1 MINTDLYIQD
11 IKQETDPITY
21 IQVDL
26 FKDENIEL
34 NSSVQ
39 NVNDISKTFSD
50 FSQSFT
56 IPATPK
62 NNGVF
67 EHYYNTDIDGTFNPN
82 IRIRG
87 YIECGSL
94 PFKYG
99 VIQLED
105 VKLKDMQPDSYTVR
119 FFSAS
124 VNLSD
129 RFGDDDLTTL
139 TSLSEFDHQYNA
151 SIFDATYSN
160 SLGEDLYYPL
170 VTSARPY
177 QIGTGDANDITN
189 VSGQLQ
195 FTELR
200 PALKLIRIIEA
211 IETKYNFTFDRDF
224 LGRAVFGNLHMWLF
238 NNLEVSRNIEQL
250 KIDFTSKD
258 SGTEIFGGVP
268 FGYITTVAGIG
279 FNELDLATDTLIW
292 SNDFIPTLY
301 DPPVW
306 YVVGQGWSEILRTLT
321 LQITTLSTNS
331 YNIYVYKNGQPF
343 LTRLDLLGNK
353 NINIITTFT
362 NLPNDEYTFFIT
374 SLLGITFTTTLFRA
388 TRLTVRQTSGGFA
401 TYFESQRVEGYSAS
415 QTIIPIFPV
424 SQNLPKIKVRD
435 FITSLIKMFNLALVP
450 LNANG
455 FKLLPLDDWYS
466 QGNLVD
472 ITKYIDSKDVNFKRP
487 KLFKNILFQHQK
499 SGQIFNEEFRN
510 NQGGILGYGDL
521 QAIYQIDGAELK
533 VQTEVENLMF
543 NRLTD
548 ETTGDVT
555 NVQVGLSLDKNTQPY
570 LGKPYIF
577 YKCGFQNYDVPIKA
591 NGHTDIDYT
600 YLTSTENDF
609 ILEQVSNSVNYSTDI
624 STFLFSE
631 IPRNLYSNF
640 WSDYISDLYSTK
652 RRLSSW
658 KANLPIGII
667 IKLRLNDRIVIDGK
681 AYIINSM
688 KTNLTT
694 GDVDLELLNYI
705 GLPFTSATSNIPLTA
720 DTIDYSADSTILSA
734 DMTYIYLADI
744 SPIPNGVEYE
754 TLLVSY
760 ARQDFDCKI
769 SANSPYLVTKVDTG
783 DGTNWINLENASG
796 QTTNY
801 LLIKVDESTTDR
813 SMDLSIGM
821 GGDTFT
827 ITINQQ
833 QL

>member
-11 IKQETDPITY
+11 IKQDTDPISY
-21 IQVDL
+21 IKVDL

-34 NSSVQ
+34 NSTIQ

-56 IPATPK
+56 IPASAK

-67 EHYYNTDIDGTFNPN
+67 QHYYNTDVDGTFNPN

-94 PFKYG
+94 PFRYG

-139 TSLSEFDHQYNA
+139 DLSEFDHQYN
-151 SIFDATYSN
+151 SDIFDATYSN

-170 VTSARPY
+170 ITSARAW
-177 QIGTGDANDITN
+177 QIGGDNNLDITH
-189 VSGQLQ
+189 SLGKLS

-211 IETKYNFTFDRDF
+211 IETKYNFTFDRGF
-224 LGRAVFGNLHMWLF
+224 LGRAVFGNLFMWCF
-238 NNLEVSRNIEQL
+238 NNLELSVNPSEAITIELSNQ
-250 KIDFTSKD
+250 
-258 SGTEIFGGVP
+258 G
-268 FGYITTVAGIG
+268 
-279 FNELDLATDTLIW
+279 DL
-292 SNDFIPTLY
+292 NDFN
-301 DPPVW
+301 
-306 YVVGQGWSEILRTLT
+306 
-321 LQITTLSTNS
+321 TTLDYTLDTINVGLGSGAFDHRLFEVKITPNTTFENVV
-331 YNIYVYKNGQPF
+331 YNVF
-343 LTRLDLLGNK
+343 LTDESDIVFAQFN
-353 NINIITTFT
+353 NITGTSTKIRYFINSFETKIIKVKVSSTQTF
-362 NLPNDEYTFFIT
+362 EYTPRIGIFSYDALDWKIATQDLQNIVLPIT
-374 SLLGITFTTTLFRA
+374 I
-388 TRLTVRQTSGGFA
+388 
-401 TYFESQRVEGYSAS
+401 SA
-415 QTIIPIFPV
+415 
-424 SQNLPKIKVRD
+424 NLPKIKVKD

-450 LNANG
+450 INSNS
-455 FKLLPLDDWYS
+455 FKLLPLDDWYF
-466 QGNLVD
+466 QGKLID
-472 ITKYIDSKDVNFKRP
+472 ITKYIDSKDVTFKRP

-499 SGQIFNEEFRN
+499 SSQIFNEQFRN

-521 QAIYQIDGAELK
+521 QGIYQIDGAELK

-543 NRLTD
+543 TRLSD
-548 ETTGDVT
+548 VSTGDIT
-555 NVQVGLSLDKNTQPY
+555 NVQVGLSLDKSLQPY
-570 LGKPYIF
+570 IGKPYIF
-577 YKCGFQNYDVPIKA
+577 YKCGFQNYDDPILC
-591 NGHTDIDYT
+591 NGHADLDYT

-609 ILEQVSNSVNYSTDI
+609 ILSQVSNSVNYSTDI
-624 STFLFSE
+624 STFIFSE

-652 RRLSSW
+652 RRISNW

-667 IKLRLNDRIVIDGK
+667 IRLKLNDRIIIQDK
-681 AYIINSM
+681 SYIINSM
-688 KTNLTT
+688 KTNLNT

-705 GLPFTSATSNIPLTA
+705 GLPFTSINSNIPLTA
-720 DTIDYSADSTILSA
+720 DTVDYSADSEILSA

-754 TLLVSY
+754 NLLVSY

-769 SANSPYLVTKVDTG
+769 NANVPYNVTKIDTG
-783 DGTNWINLENASG
+783 DGTSWIDLERASG
-796 QTTNY
+796 QTTDY

-813 SMDLSIGM
+813 TMDLEVAI

-827 ITINQQ
+827 IIINQQ

>member
-11 IKQETDPITY
+11 IRQSTDPISY
-21 IQVDL
+21 IKVDL

-34 NSSVQ
+34 NSSVS
-39 NVNDISKTFSD
+39 NINDISKTFSD

-56 IPATPK
+56 IPASDK
-62 NNGVF
+62 NNAVF
-67 EHYYNTDIDGTFNPN
+67 LHYYNTDIDSAFNNLDEVVRYNPN

-139 TSLSEFDHQYNA
+139 DLSEFDHQYN
-151 SIFDATYSN
+151 SDIFDATYSN

-177 QIGTGDANDITN
+177 QIGTADANDITN
-189 VSGQLQ
+189 NSGKIL

-211 IETKYNFTFDRDF
+211 IETKYNFTFDREF
-224 LGRAVFGNLHMWLF
+224 LGRAVFGNLHMWVFGNLNLVSNPSNAITAQLSNQGNLSEADTTLDFILDTINVGLNTVVGIKERVLLIYITPNAGFETIVYSLF
-238 NNLEVSRNIEQL
+238 ITDELENVIYEYRNIVGTYIVPYYIQNTDT
-250 KIDFTSKD
+250 KIYKIKVASSQTFEYTPKIEVTLISF
-258 SGTEIFGGVP
+258 SS
-268 FGYITTVAGIG
+268 ITTKTATQALQSI
-279 FNELDLATDTLIW
+279 DLPI
-292 SNDFIPTLY
+292 SI
-301 DPPVW
+301 
-306 YVVGQGWSEILRTLT
+306 
-321 LQITTLSTNS
+321 
-331 YNIYVYKNGQPF
+331 
-343 LTRLDLLGNK
+343 
-353 NINIITTFT
+353 
-362 NLPNDEYTFFIT
+362 
-374 SLLGITFTTTLFRA
+374 
-388 TRLTVRQTSGGFA
+388 
-401 TYFESQRVEGYSAS
+401 SA
-415 QTIIPIFPV
+415 
-424 SQNLPKIKVRD
+424 NMPKIKVRD

-450 LNANG
+450 VNSNS
-455 FKLLPLDDWYS
+455 FNLLPLDDWYF
-466 QGNLVD
+466 QGNLID
-472 ITKYIDSKDVNFKRP
+472 LTKYIDSKEVNFKRP
-487 KLFKNILFQHQK
+487 KLFKDILFQHQK
-499 SGQIFNEEFRN
+499 SAQKLNEEFRN

-543 NRLTD
+543 ARLTNRA
-548 ETTGDVT
+548 TGDVT
-555 NVQVGLSLDKNTQPY
+555 NVQVGLSIDKNNTPY
-570 LGKPYIF
+570 IGKPYIF
-577 YKCGFQNYDVPIKA
+577 YKCGFQNYDLPIKA
-591 NGHTDIDYT
+591 NGHADLTYT

-652 RRLSSW
+652 RRISNW

-667 IKLRLNDRIVIDGK
+667 IRLNLNDRIVIDDK

-688 KTNLTT
+688 KTNLST

-705 GLPFTSATSNIPLTA
+705 GLPFTSVNSNIPLTA
-720 DTIDYSADSTILSA
+720 DTVDYSADTTLLSA

-754 TLLVSY
+754 NLLVSY

-769 SANSPYLVTKVDTG
+769 SANSPYLVEKVDTG
-783 DGTNWINLENASG
+783 DGIGWINLERELG
-796 QTTNY
+796 QTTDY
-801 LLIKVDESTTDR
+801 LQIKVDESTTDR
-813 SMDLSIGM
+813 SMDLSVGI
-821 GGDTFT
+821 GGDSFT
-827 ITINQQ
+827 ITITQQ

>member
-11 IKQETDPITY
+11 IKQDTDPITY

-139 TSLSEFDHQYNA
+139 TSLSEFDHNYNA
-151 SIFDATYSN
+151 SIFNATYSN

-170 VTSARPY
+170 VTSSRPY
-177 QIGTGDANDITN
+177 QIGTADVNDITN

-211 IETKYNFTFDRDF
+211 IETKYNFTFDREF
-224 LGRAVFGNLHMWLF
+224 LGRAVFGNLHMWVF
-238 NNLEVSRNIEQL
+238 NNLEFSVDPNNAVQ
-250 KIDFTSKD
+250 IDFTTKGNLEDIAGVTVNLTDNYFVTNAFVRTFVTITPSAGYESTIYTVD
-258 SGTEIFGGVP
+258 RYLDGISWSQFSGSGTKRVEVRTDKDLKEHSF
-268 FGYITTVAGIG
+268 YILTQGSFDFTFKIEMFSNFPTVLNKSAIM
-279 FNELDLATDTLIW
+279 A
-292 SNDFIPTLY
+292 
-301 DPPVW
+301 
-306 YVVGQGWSEILRTLT
+306 
-321 LQITTLSTNS
+321 LQI
-331 YNIYVYKNGQPF
+331 I
-343 LTRLDLLGNK
+343 
-353 NINIITTFT
+353 
-362 NLPNDEYTFFIT
+362 DEPI
-374 SLLGITFTTTLFRA
+374 SI
-388 TRLTVRQTSGGFA
+388 
-401 TYFESQRVEGYSAS
+401 SA
-415 QTIIPIFPV
+415 
-424 SQNLPKIKVRD
+424 NMPKIKVRD

-548 ETTGDVT
+548 EATGDVT
-555 NVQVGLSLDKNTQPY
+555 NVQVGWSLDKNQQPY

-577 YKCGFQNYDVPIKA
+577 YKCGFQNYDIPIKA
-591 NGHTDIDYT
+591 NGHADIDYT

-631 IPRNLYSNF
+631 IPRNLYSNY

-652 RRLSSW
+652 RRLSNW

-667 IKLRLNDRIVIDGK
+667 IRLKLNDRIVIDGK

-720 DTIDYSADSTILSA
+720 DTIDYSADTTLLSA

-769 SANSPYLVTKVDTG
+769 SANSPYLVEKVDTG
-783 DGTNWINLENASG
+783 DGTNWINLENELG
-796 QTTNY
+796 QITNY

-813 SMDLSIGM
+813 SMDLEVTIGA
-821 GGDTFT
+821 DLFT
-827 ITINQQ
+827 ITITQQ

>member
-11 IKQETDPITY
+11 IRQDTDPISY
-21 IQVDL
+21 IKVDL

-34 NSSVQ
+34 NSSIQ

-56 IPATPK
+56 IPASDK

-67 EHYYNTDIDGTFNPN
+67 LHYYNTDIDSAFNNLDEVVRYNPN

-139 TSLSEFDHQYNA
+139 DLSEFDHLYN
-151 SIFDATYSN
+151 SDIFDATYSN

-177 QIGTGDANDITN
+177 QIGTADVNDITN
-189 VSGQLQ
+189 VSGELK
-195 FTELR
+195 FNELR

-211 IETKYNFTFDRDF
+211 IETKYNFTFDREF
-224 LGRAVFGNLHMWLF
+224 LGRAVFGNLHMWVF
-238 NNLEVSRNIEQL
+238 NNLNFVSNPSSAVTTQL
-250 KIDFTSKD
+250 SNQGDLSDADTTLDFTLNTINVGLNTVVNNRERILVIYFTPSIPLL
-258 SGTEIFGGVP
+258 SVMYSLF
-268 FGYITTVAGIG
+268 ITD
-279 FNELDLATDTLIW
+279 ELDNVIYEYRNL
-292 SNDFIPTLY
+292 
-301 DPPVW
+301 
-306 YVVGQGWSEILRTLT
+306 VGPYSVAYYIQNTETKIYKIKVS
-321 LQITTLSTNS
+321 ST
-331 YNIYVYKNGQPF
+331 Q
-343 LTRLDLLGNK
+343 
-353 NINIITTFT
+353 TF
-362 NLPNDEYTFFIT
+362 EYTPRIELV
-374 SLLGITFTTTLFRA
+374 LLSNTGVFTTKAAVQAL
-388 TRLTVRQTSGGFA
+388 
-401 TYFESQRVEGYSAS
+401 
-415 QTIIPIFPV
+415 QTIDVPI
-424 SQNLPKIKVRD
+424 SISANMPKIKVRD

-455 FKLLPLDDWYS
+455 FRLLPLDDWYF
-466 QGNLVD
+466 QGNLID
-472 ITKYIDSKDVNFKRP
+472 LTKYIDSKDVNFKRP
-487 KLFKNILFQHQK
+487 KLFKDILFQHQK

-543 NRLTD
+543 SRLSNIA
-548 ETTGDVT
+548 TGDIT

-570 LGKPYIF
+570 IGKPYIF
-577 YKCGFQNYDVPIKA
+577 YKCGFQNYATPIKA
-591 NGHTDIDYT
+591 NGHADIDYT

-631 IPRNLYSNF
+631 IPRNLYSNY

-652 RRLSSW
+652 RRLSNW

-667 IKLRLNDRIVIDGK
+667 IRLKLNDRIVIDDK
-681 AYIINSM
+681 TYIINSM
-688 KTNLTT
+688 KTNLST

-705 GLPFTSATSNIPLTA
+705 GLPFTSVNSNIPLTA
-720 DTIDYSADSTILSA
+720 DTIDYSADTTLLSA
-734 DMTYIYLADI
+734 DMTYIYLADL

-769 SANSPYLVTKVDTG
+769 SANSPYLVEKVDTG
-783 DGTNWINLENASG
+783 DGTSWINLENELG
-796 QTTNY
+796 QITNY

-813 SMDLSIGM
+813 SMDLEVTIGA
-821 GGDTFT
+821 DLFT
-827 ITINQQ
+827 ITITQQ

>member
-11 IKQETDPITY
+11 IRQNTDPISY
-21 IQVDL
+21 IKVDL

-39 NVNDISKTFSD
+39 NINDISKTFSD

-56 IPATPK
+56 IPASDK
-62 NNGVF
+62 NNSVF
-67 EHYYNTDIDGTFNPN
+67 QHYYNTDVDGTFNPN

-139 TSLSEFDHQYNA
+139 DLSEFDHQYN
-151 SIFDATYSN
+151 SDIFDATYSN

-170 VTSARPY
+170 ITSSRAW
-177 QIGTGDANDITN
+177 QIGGNNHLDITKT
-189 VSGQLQ
+189 SGHIHY
-195 FTELR
+195 TELR
-200 PALKLIRIIEA
+200 PALKLVKIIEA
-211 IETKYNFTFDRDF
+211 IETKYNFTFDRSF
-224 LGRAVFGNLHMWLF
+224 LGRAVFGNLYMWVF
-238 NNLEVSRNIEQL
+238 NNLEFSVDPNNAVE
-250 KIDFTSKD
+250 IDFTTKGNLEDISGVTVNLTDNYFITNAQVNTQITITPD
-258 SGTEIFGGVP
+258 SGFLTTPYTVIRYIDGVEWTIFNSVG
-268 FGYITTVAGIG
+268 TTK
-279 FNELDLATDTLIW
+279 F
-292 SNDFIPTLY
+292 P
-301 DPPVW
+301 
-306 YVVGQGWSEILRTLT
+306 LRTDQDT
-321 LQITTLSTNS
+321 KKHSFKIFTQGTFQFTFKIEMQGFPTF
-331 YNIYVYKNGQPF
+331 V
-343 LTRLDLLGNK
+343 NK
-353 NINIITTFT
+353 T
-362 NLPNDEYTFFIT
+362 
-374 SLLGITFTTTLFRA
+374 A
-388 TRLTVRQTSGGFA
+388 TMSNQTV
-401 TYFESQRVEGYSAS
+401 VEAISISA
-415 QTIIPIFPV
+415 
-424 SQNLPKIKVRD
+424 NMPKIKITD

-450 LNANG
+450 INSNS
-455 FKLLPLDDWYS
+455 FNLLPLDDWYF
-466 QGNLVD
+466 QGNLID
-472 ITKYIDSKDVNFKRP
+472 LTKYIDSKDVTFKRP

-499 SGQIFNEEFRN
+499 SGQILNEQFRN

-533 VQTEVENLMF
+533 VQTGVENLMF

-548 ETTGDVT
+548 IATGDVT
-555 NVQVGLSLDKNTQPY
+555 NVQVGLSLDKNSQPY
-570 LGKPYIF
+570 IGKPYIF
-577 YKCGFQNYDVPIKA
+577 YKCGFQNYDTPIKA
-591 NGHTDIDYT
+591 SGHSDLDYT

-609 ILEQVSNSVNYSTDI
+609 ILEQVSNSVNFSTDP
-624 STFLFSE
+624 STFIFSE

-652 RRLSSW
+652 RRISNW

-667 IKLRLNDRIVIDGK
+667 IRLKLNDRIVIDDK

-688 KTNLTT
+688 KTNLNT

-705 GLPFTSATSNIPLTA
+705 GLPFTSVNSNIPLTA
-720 DTIDYSADSTILSA
+720 DTVDYSADSEILSA
-734 DMTYIYLADI
+734 DMTYIYLADL

-754 TLLVSY
+754 RLLVSY

-769 SANSPYLVTKVDTG
+769 NANSPYTVTKINTG
-783 DGTNWINLENASG
+783 DGIGWVNLERSSG
-796 QTTNY
+796 QTTDY
-801 LLIKVDESTTDR
+801 LQIKVNQSTINRT
-813 SMDLSIGM
+813 MDLEVII

-827 ITINQQ
+827 ITITQQ

>member
-11 IKQETDPITY
+11 IRQDTDPISY
-21 IQVDL
+21 IKVDL

-34 NSSVQ
+34 NSSIQ

-56 IPATPK
+56 IPASDK

-67 EHYYNTDIDGTFNPN
+67 QHYYNTDIDGTFNPN

-139 TSLSEFDHQYNA
+139 DLSEFDHQYN
-151 SIFDATYSN
+151 SDIFDATYSN

-177 QIGTGDANDITN
+177 QIGTADVNDITN

-211 IETKYNFTFDRDF
+211 IETKYNFTFDREF
-224 LGRAVFGNLHMWLF
+224 LGRAVFGNLHMWVF
-238 NNLEVSRNIEQL
+238 NNLGFSVDALNGAVV
-250 KIDFTSKD
+250 DFTTKGNLED
-258 SGTEIFGGVP
+258 ITGVTVDLTNNYFITAATVGSQITVTP
-268 FGYITTVAGIG
+268 SVGYETQPY
-279 FNELDLATDTLIW
+279 TLIR
-292 SNDFIPTLY
+292 Y
-301 DPPVW
+301 
-306 YVVGQGWSEILRTLT
+306 
-321 LQITTLSTNS
+321 
-331 YNIYVYKNGQPF
+331 
-343 LTRLDLLGNK
+343 LDGESW
-353 NINIITTFT
+353 TTFT
-362 NLPNDEYTFFIT
+362 
-374 SLLGITFTTTLFRA
+374 GVG
-388 TRLTVRQTSGGFA
+388 TRVFPLRTDADLKQHSFKI
-401 TYFESQRVEGYSAS
+401 FVEGTFKFTFKIVMSNILVGAKSATMAE
-415 QTIIPIFPV
+415 QTV
-424 SQNLPKIKVRD
+424 NLNISISANMPKIKVRD

-455 FKLLPLDDWYS
+455 FRLLPLDDWYF
-466 QGNLVD
+466 QGNLID
-472 ITKYIDSKDVNFKRP
+472 LTKYIDSKDVNFKRP
-487 KLFKNILFQHQK
+487 KLFKDILFQHQK
-499 SGQIFNEEFRN
+499 SGQFLNEQFRN

-521 QAIYQIDGAELK
+521 QAIYQIDGGQLK

-543 NRLTD
+543 SRLSNIA
-548 ETTGDVT
+548 TGDVT
-555 NVQVGLSLDKNTQPY
+555 NVQVGLSLDKNTKPY
-570 LGKPYIF
+570 IGKPYIF
-577 YKCGFQNYDVPIKA
+577 YKCGFQNYATPIKA
-591 NGHTDIDYT
+591 NGHADIDYT

-631 IPRNLYSNF
+631 IPRNLYSNY

-652 RRLSSW
+652 RRLSNW

-667 IKLRLNDRIVIDGK
+667 IRLKLNDRIVIDDK
-681 AYIINSM
+681 TYIINSM
-688 KTNLTT
+688 KTNLST

-705 GLPFTSATSNIPLTA
+705 GLPFTSVNSNIPLTA
-720 DTIDYSADSTILSA
+720 DTIDYSADTTLLSA
-734 DMTYIYLADI
+734 DMTYIYLADL

-769 SANSPYLVTKVDTG
+769 SANSPYLVEKVNTG
-783 DGTNWINLENASG
+783 DGTSWINLENELG
-796 QTTNY
+796 QITNY

-813 SMDLSIGM
+813 SMDLEVTIGA
-821 GGDTFT
+821 DSFT
-827 ITINQQ
+827 ITITQQ

>member
-11 IKQETDPITY
+11 IKQDTDPISY
-21 IQVDL
+21 IKVDL

-34 NSSVQ
+34 NSTIQ

-56 IPATPK
+56 IPASAK

-67 EHYYNTDIDGTFNPN
+67 QHYYNTDIDGTFNPN

-139 TSLSEFDHQYNA
+139 DLSEFDHQYN
-151 SIFDATYSN
+151 SDIFDATYSN

-170 VTSARPY
+170 ITSARAW
-177 QIGTGDANDITN
+177 QIGGDNNLDITHPLGKL
-189 VSGQLQ
+189 S

-211 IETKYNFTFDRDF
+211 IETKYNFTFDREF
-224 LGRAVFGNLHMWLF
+224 LGRAVFGNLHMWCF
-238 NNLEVSRNIEQL
+238 NNLGFSVNALNGVE
-250 KIDFTSKD
+250 IDFTSKGGLESI
-258 SGTEIFGGVP
+258 SGVTVNLTDNYFITEAKV
-268 FGYITTVAGIG
+268 ITRIAIAPSVG
-279 FNELDLATDTLIW
+279 FEST
-292 SNDFIPTLY
+292 P
-301 DPPVW
+301 
-306 YVVGQGWSEILRTLT
+306 YVVKSYLDGSE
-321 LQITTLSTNS
+321 QSTFS
-331 YNIYVYKNGQPF
+331 SIG
-343 LTRLDLLGNK
+343 GSA
-353 NINIITTFT
+353 
-362 NLPNDEYTFFIT
+362 FFVNT
-374 SLLGITFTTTLFRA
+374 EDNVSEHSFKMF
-388 TRLTVRQTSGGFA
+388 
-401 TYFESQRVEGYSAS
+401 VEGDFQFTFIIQMAPKFWGGTRYAYMSE
-415 QTIIPIFPV
+415 QTITLPI
-424 SQNLPKIKVRD
+424 SISANMPKMKVRD

-450 LNANG
+450 INSNS
-455 FKLLPLDDWYS
+455 FKLLPLDDWYF
-466 QGNLVD
+466 QGKLID
-472 ITKYIDSKDVNFKRP
+472 ITKYIDSKDVTFKRP

-499 SGQIFNEEFRN
+499 SGQILNEQFRN

-521 QAIYQIDGAELK
+521 QGIYQIDGAELK
-533 VQTEVENLMF
+533 VQTEFENMMF
-543 NRLTD
+543 SRLSD
-548 ETTGDVT
+548 IATGDIT

-570 LGKPYIF
+570 IGKPYIF
-577 YKCGFQNYDVPIKA
+577 YKCGFQNYDLPIKA
-591 NGHTDIDYT
+591 NGHADLDYT

-609 ILEQVSNSVNYSTDI
+609 ILSQVSNSVNYSTDI
-624 STFLFSE
+624 STFIFSE
-631 IPRNLYSNF
+631 VPRNLYSNF

-652 RRLSSW
+652 RRISNW
-658 KANLPIGII
+658 KANLPIGVII
-667 IKLRLNDRIVIDGK
+667 RLKLNDRIVIDDK
-681 AYIINSM
+681 TYIINSM
-688 KTNLTT
+688 KTNLNT

-705 GLPFTSATSNIPLTA
+705 GSPFTSINSNIPLTA
-720 DTIDYSADSTILSA
+720 DTVDYSADSEILSA
-734 DMTYIYLADI
+734 DMTYLYLADI

-754 TLLVSY
+754 NLLVSY

-769 SANSPYLVTKVDTG
+769 NANVPYNVTKIDTG
-783 DGTNWINLENASG
+783 DGTSWINLERASG
-796 QTTNY
+796 QTTDY
-801 LLIKVDESTTDR
+801 LLIKVEESTTDR
-813 SMDLSIGM
+813 TMDLEVTV

-827 ITINQQ
+827 ITITQQ

>member
-11 IKQETDPITY
+11 IRQDTDPISY
-21 IQVDL
+21 IKVDL

-34 NSSVQ
+34 NSSIQ

-56 IPATPK
+56 IPASDK
-62 NNGVF
+62 NNAVF
-67 EHYYNTDIDGTFNPN
+67 LHYYNTDIDSAFNNLDEVVRYNPN

-94 PFKYG
+94 PFRYG

-139 TSLSEFDHQYNA
+139 DLSEFDHLYN
-151 SIFDATYSN
+151 SDIFDATYSN

-170 VTSARPY
+170 VTSVRPY
-177 QIGTGDANDITN
+177 QIGTADSNDITN
-189 VSGQLQ
+189 NSGKILY
-195 FTELR
+195 TDLR
-200 PALKLIRIIEA
+200 PALKLIKIIEA
-211 IETKYNFTFDRDF
+211 IETKYNFTFDREF
-224 LGRAVFGNLHMWLF
+224 LGRAVFGNLHMWVF
-238 NNLEVSRNIEQL
+238 GNLDLVPNTSGAIVSQLSNQGTLNDADTILDYTLDTINISSNTVPNIRTRSFSIRINPEPTFENVIYSMFVVDELDNIILESQNVSGIRGMSMYLNLTDSKTYRVKISANQSFQYVL
-250 KIDFTSKD
+250 KIEMTLLQ
-258 SGTEIFGGVP
+258 
-268 FGYITTVAGIG
+268 TV
-279 FNELDLATDTLIW
+279 
-292 SNDFIPTLY
+292 
-301 DPPVW
+301 
-306 YVVGQGWSEILRTLT
+306 
-321 LQITTLSTNS
+321 
-331 YNIYVYKNGQPF
+331 
-343 LTRLDLLGNK
+343 
-353 NINIITTFT
+353 
-362 NLPNDEYTFFIT
+362 
-374 SLLGITFTTTLFRA
+374 
-388 TRLTVRQTSGGFA
+388 GGFLKKSA
-401 TYFESQRVEGYSAS
+401 TQAV
-415 QTIIPIFPV
+415 QTIDVPI
-424 SQNLPKIKVRD
+424 SISANMPKMKVRD

-450 LNANG
+450 INANS
-455 FKLLPLDDWYS
+455 FKLLPLDDWYF
-466 QGNLVD
+466 QGNLID
-472 ITKYIDSKDVNFKRP
+472 LTKYIDSKDVNFKRP
-487 KLFKNILFQHQK
+487 SLFKDILFQHQK
-499 SGQIFNEEFRN
+499 SGQFLNEQFRN

-533 VQTEVENLMF
+533 VQTEVENLVF
-543 NRLTD
+543 SRLSNIA
-548 ETTGDVT
+548 TGDIT

-570 LGKPYIF
+570 IGKPYIF
-577 YKCGFQNYDVPIKA
+577 YKCGFQNYDTPLKA
-591 NGHTDIDYT
+591 NGHADLTKT

-631 IPRNLYSNF
+631 IPRNLYSNY

-652 RRLSSW
+652 RRLSNW

-667 IKLRLNDRIVIDGK
+667 IRLKLNDRIVIDDK
-681 AYIINSM
+681 TYIINSM
-688 KTNLTT
+688 KTNLST

-705 GLPFTSATSNIPLTA
+705 GLPFTSVNSNIPLTA
-720 DTIDYSADSTILSA
+720 DTIDYSADTTLLSA
-734 DMTYIYLADI
+734 DMTYIYLADL

-769 SANSPYLVTKVDTG
+769 SANSPYLVEKVDTG
-783 DGTNWINLENASG
+783 DGTSWINLENELG

-813 SMDLSIGM
+813 SMDLSVGI
-821 GGDTFT
+821 GGDSFT
-827 ITINQQ
+827 ITITQQ

>member
-11 IKQETDPITY
+11 IKQDTDPISY
-21 IQVDL
+21 IKVDL

-34 NSSVQ
+34 NSSIQ

-56 IPATPK
+56 IPASDK

-67 EHYYNTDIDGTFNPN
+67 QHYYNTDVDGTFNPN

-94 PFKYG
+94 PFRYG

-139 TSLSEFDHQYNA
+139 DLSEFDHQYN
-151 SIFDATYSN
+151 SDIFDATYSN

-170 VTSARPY
+170 ITSARAW
-177 QIGTGDANDITN
+177 QIGGDNNLDITHPLGKL
-189 VSGQLQ
+189 S

-211 IETKYNFTFDRDF
+211 IETKYNFTFDREF
-224 LGRAVFGNLHMWLF
+224 LGRAVFGNLYMWCF
-238 NNLEVSRNIEQL
+238 NNLELSVNPSEAVTVELSNQGDL
-250 KIDFTSKD
+250 ADYDTVLDFGLDTINPLD
-258 SGTEIFGGVP
+258 TFLFGRILEVKVTPNATFENVP
-268 FGYITTVAGIG
+268 YTILITD
-279 FNELDLATDTLIW
+279 ELDNIVLEVKNLIGV
-292 SNDFIPTLY
+292 SNGARVFISKL
-301 DPPVW
+301 D
-306 YVVGQGWSEILRTLT
+306 SKIFKAKILTS
-321 LQITTLSTNS
+321 Q
-331 YNIYVYKNGQPF
+331 
-343 LTRLDLLGNK
+343 
-353 NINIITTFT
+353 TF
-362 NLPNDEYTFFIT
+362 EYTPRI
-374 SLLGITFTTTLFRA
+374 GIFSYSSFSWKYA
-388 TRLTVRQTSGGFA
+388 TQAL
-401 TYFESQRVEGYSAS
+401 
-415 QTIIPIFPV
+415 QTIDIPI
-424 SQNLPKIKVRD
+424 SISANLPKIKVKD

-450 LNANG
+450 INSNS
-455 FKLLPLDDWYS
+455 FKLLPLDDWYF
-466 QGNLVD
+466 QGKLID
-472 ITKYIDSKDVNFKRP
+472 ITKYIDSKDVTFKRP

-499 SGQIFNEEFRN
+499 SGQILNEQFRN

-521 QAIYQIDGAELK
+521 QGIYQIDGAELK
-533 VQTEVENLMF
+533 VQTEFENMMF
-543 NRLTD
+543 SRLSD
-548 ETTGDVT
+548 IATGDIT

-570 LGKPYIF
+570 IGKPYIF
-577 YKCGFQNYDVPIKA
+577 YKCGFQNYDEPIKA
-591 NGHTDIDYT
+591 NGHDDLDYT

-609 ILEQVSNSVNYSTDI
+609 ILSQVSNSVNYSTDI
-624 STFLFSE
+624 STFIFSE

-652 RRLSSW
+652 RRISNW

-667 IKLRLNDRIVIDGK
+667 IRLKLNDRIVIDDK
-681 AYIINSM
+681 TYIINSM
-688 KTNLTT
+688 KTNLNT

-705 GLPFTSATSNIPLTA
+705 GLPFTSVNSNIPLTA
-720 DTIDYSADSTILSA
+720 DTVDYSADSEILSA

-754 TLLVSY
+754 NLLVSY

-769 SANSPYLVTKVDTG
+769 DANVPYNVTKIDTG
-783 DGTNWINLENASG
+783 DGTSWIDLQRASG
-796 QTTNY
+796 QTTDY

-813 SMDLSIGM
+813 TMDLEVAI

-827 ITINQQ
+827 IIINQQ

>member
-11 IKQETDPITY
+11 IKQDTDPISY
-21 IQVDL
+21 IKVDL

-34 NSSVQ
+34 NSSIQ

-56 IPATPK
+56 IPASDK

-67 EHYYNTDIDGTFNPN
+67 QHYYNTDVDGTFNPN

-94 PFKYG
+94 PFRYG

-105 VKLKDMQPDSYTVR
+105 VKLKDMQPDSYTIR

-129 RFGDDDLTTL
+129 RFGDDDLTAL
-139 TSLSEFDHQYNA
+139 DLSEFDHQYN
-151 SIFDATYSN
+151 SDIFDATYSN

-170 VTSARPY
+170 ITSNRAW
-177 QIGTGDANDITN
+177 QIGTADVNDITN
-189 VSGQLQ
+189 VSGELKFQ
-195 FTELR
+195 ELR

-211 IETKYNFTFDRDF
+211 IETKYNFTFDREF
-224 LGRAVFGNLHMWLF
+224 LGRAVFGNLFMWCF
-238 NNLEVSRNIEQL
+238 NNLELSVNPSEAITIELSNQ
-250 KIDFTSKD
+250 
-258 SGTEIFGGVP
+258 G
-268 FGYITTVAGIG
+268 
-279 FNELDLATDTLIW
+279 DL
-292 SNDFIPTLY
+292 NDFN
-301 DPPVW
+301 
-306 YVVGQGWSEILRTLT
+306 
-321 LQITTLSTNS
+321 TTLDYTLDTINVGLGSGAFDHRLFEVKITPNTTFENVV
-331 YNIYVYKNGQPF
+331 YNVF
-343 LTRLDLLGNK
+343 LTDESDIVFAQFN
-353 NINIITTFT
+353 NITGTSTKIRYFINSFETKIIKVKVSSTQTF
-362 NLPNDEYTFFIT
+362 EYTPRI
-374 SLLGITFTTTLFRA
+374 GIFSYDSF
-388 TRLTVRQTSGGFA
+388 SWKFA
-401 TYFESQRVEGYSAS
+401 TQAL
-415 QTIIPIFPV
+415 QTIDIPITI
-424 SQNLPKIKVRD
+424 SANLPKIKVKD

-450 LNANG
+450 INSNS
-455 FKLLPLDDWYS
+455 FKLLPLDDWYF
-466 QGNLVD
+466 QGKLID
-472 ITKYIDSKDVNFKRP
+472 ITKYIDSKDVTFKRP

-499 SGQIFNEEFRN
+499 SGQKLNEEFRN

-521 QAIYQIDGAELK
+521 QGIYQIDGAELK

-543 NRLTD
+543 NRLSD
-548 ETTGDVT
+548 ISTGDVT
-555 NVQVGLSLDKNTQPY
+555 NVQVGWSLDKNYEPY
-570 LGKPYIF
+570 IGKPYIF
-577 YKCGFQNYDVPIKA
+577 YKCGFQNYDFPIHC
-591 NGHTDIDYT
+591 NGHADLDYT

-609 ILEQVSNSVNYSTDI
+609 ILSQVSNSVNYSTDI
-624 STFLFSE
+624 STFIFSE

-652 RRLSSW
+652 RRISNW

-667 IKLRLNDRIVIDGK
+667 IRLKLNDRIIIQDK

-688 KTNLTT
+688 KTNLNT

-705 GLPFTSATSNIPLTA
+705 GLPFTSINSNIPLTA
-720 DTIDYSADSTILSA
+720 DTVDYSADSEILSA

-754 TLLVSY
+754 NLLVSY

-769 SANSPYLVTKVDTG
+769 NANVPYNVTKIDTG
-783 DGTNWINLENASG
+783 DGTSWIDLERASG
-796 QTTNY
+796 QTTDY
-801 LLIKVDESTTDR
+801 LLIKVEESTTDR
-813 SMDLSIGM
+813 TMDLEVTIGS
-821 GGDTFT
+821 DAFT

>member
-11 IKQETDPITY
+11 IKQDTDPISY
-21 IQVDL
+21 IKVDL

-34 NSSVQ
+34 NSSIQ

-56 IPATPK
+56 IPASDK

-67 EHYYNTDIDGTFNPN
+67 QHYYNTDVDGTFNPN

-94 PFKYG
+94 PFRYG

-105 VKLKDMQPDSYTVR
+105 VKLKDMQPDSYTIR

-139 TSLSEFDHQYNA
+139 DLSEFDHLYNVD
-151 SIFDATYSN
+151 IFDATYSN

-170 VTSARPY
+170 MTSNRAW
-177 QIGTGDANDITN
+177 QIGTGTSSDITN
-189 VSGQLQ
+189 TAGKISY
-195 FTELR
+195 TELR

-224 LGRAVFGNLHMWLF
+224 LGRAVFGNLHMWCF
-238 NNLEVSRNIEQL
+238 NGLELSIKPSEAVTVELSEQGDL
-250 KIDFTSKD
+250 NDYDTTLDYVLDTVNVGIN
-258 SGTEIFGGVP
+258 
-268 FGYITTVAGIG
+268 TVAPDRDRLFQILITPSTGFETVIYSIFVTDGSDNILFQSLNQIGYGGIVFYIPRFDPQIYKIKIVSNQTFEYTPIIGIG
-279 FNELDLATDTLIW
+279 IIYSTISWKYATQAL
-292 SNDFIPTLY
+292 
-301 DPPVW
+301 
-306 YVVGQGWSEILRTLT
+306 
-321 LQITTLSTNS
+321 
-331 YNIYVYKNGQPF
+331 
-343 LTRLDLLGNK
+343 
-353 NINIITTFT
+353 
-362 NLPNDEYTFFIT
+362 
-374 SLLGITFTTTLFRA
+374 
-388 TRLTVRQTSGGFA
+388 
-401 TYFESQRVEGYSAS
+401 
-415 QTIIPIFPV
+415 QTIDIPI
-424 SQNLPKIKVRD
+424 SISANMPKMKVRD

-450 LNANG
+450 VNANS
-455 FKLLPLDDWYS
+455 FKLLPLDDWYF
-466 QGNLVD
+466 QGNLVNL
-472 ITKYIDSKDVNFKRP
+472 TKYIDSKDVTFKRP

-499 SGQIFNEEFRN
+499 SGQILNEQFRN

-521 QAIYQIDGAELK
+521 QGIYQIDGTELK
-533 VQTEVENLMF
+533 VQTEFENMMF
-543 NRLTD
+543 SRLSNVA
-548 ETTGDVT
+548 TGDIT

-570 LGKPYIF
+570 IGKPYIF
-577 YKCGFQNYDVPIKA
+577 YKCGFQNYDDPIKA
-591 NGHTDIDYT
+591 NGHADLDYT
-600 YLTSTENDF
+600 YLTATENDF
-609 ILEQVSNSVNYSTDI
+609 ILSQVSNSVNYSTDI

-652 RRLSSW
+652 RRISNW

-667 IKLRLNDRIVIDGK
+667 IRLKLNDRIVIDDK
-681 AYIINSM
+681 TYIINSM
-688 KTNLTT
+688 KTNLNT

-705 GLPFTSATSNIPLTA
+705 GLPFKSINSNIPLTA
-720 DTIDYSADSTILSA
+720 DTVDYSADSEILSA

-754 TLLVSY
+754 NLLVSY

-769 SANSPYLVTKVDTG
+769 SANSPYNVTKVDTG
-783 DGTNWINLENASG
+783 DGTSWINLERASG
-796 QTTNY
+796 QTTDY

-813 SMDLSIGM
+813 TMDLEVTI

-827 ITINQQ
+827 ITITQQ

>member
-11 IKQETDPITY
+11 IKQDTDPISY
-21 IQVDL
+21 IKVDL

-34 NSSVQ
+34 NSSIQ

-56 IPATPK
+56 IPASPK

-67 EHYYNTDIDGTFNPN
+67 QHYYNTDVDGTFNPN

-105 VKLKDMQPDSYTVR
+105 VKLKDMQPDSYTIR

-129 RFGDDDLTTL
+129 RFGDDDLTAL
-139 TSLSEFDHQYNA
+139 DLSEFDHLYNVD
-151 SIFDATYSN
+151 IFDATYSN

-170 VTSARPY
+170 MTSNRAW
-177 QIGTGDANDITN
+177 QIGTGTSSDITN
-189 VSGQLQ
+189 TAGKISY
-195 FTELR
+195 TELR

-224 LGRAVFGNLHMWLF
+224 LGRAVFGNLHMWCFNGLELSIKPSEAVTVELSEQGDLNDYDTTLDYVLDTVNVGINTVDPDRDRLF
-238 NNLEVSRNIEQL
+238 EVLITPSTGFETIIYSIFVTDGSDNILFQSL
-250 KIDFTSKD
+250 NQIGYGGIVFYIPRFDPQIYKIKIVSNQTFEYTP
-258 SGTEIFGGVP
+258 I
-268 FGYITTVAGIG
+268 IGIG
-279 FNELDLATDTLIW
+279 IIYSTISWKYATQAL
-292 SNDFIPTLY
+292 
-301 DPPVW
+301 
-306 YVVGQGWSEILRTLT
+306 
-321 LQITTLSTNS
+321 
-331 YNIYVYKNGQPF
+331 
-343 LTRLDLLGNK
+343 
-353 NINIITTFT
+353 
-362 NLPNDEYTFFIT
+362 
-374 SLLGITFTTTLFRA
+374 
-388 TRLTVRQTSGGFA
+388 
-401 TYFESQRVEGYSAS
+401 
-415 QTIIPIFPV
+415 QTIDIPI
-424 SQNLPKIKVRD
+424 SISANMPKMKVRD

-450 LNANG
+450 VNSNS
-455 FKLLPLDDWYS
+455 FKLLPLDDWYF
-466 QGNLVD
+466 QGNLVNL
-472 ITKYIDSKDVNFKRP
+472 TKYIDSKDVTFKRP

-499 SGQIFNEEFRN
+499 SGQILNEQFRN

-521 QAIYQIDGAELK
+521 QGVYQIDGTELK
-533 VQTEVENLMF
+533 VQTEFENMMF
-543 NRLTD
+543 SRLSNVA
-548 ETTGDVT
+548 TGDIT

-570 LGKPYIF
+570 IGKPYIF
-577 YKCGFQNYDVPIKA
+577 YKCGFQNYDDPIKA
-591 NGHTDIDYT
+591 NGHADLDYT
-600 YLTSTENDF
+600 YLTATENDF
-609 ILEQVSNSVNYSTDI
+609 ILSQVSNSVNYSTDI

-652 RRLSSW
+652 RRISNW
-658 KANLPIGII
+658 KANLPIGVII
-667 IKLRLNDRIVIDGK
+667 RLKLNDRIVIQDK

-688 KTNLTT
+688 KTNLNT

-705 GLPFTSATSNIPLTA
+705 GLPFTSINSNIPLTA
-720 DTIDYSADSTILSA
+720 DTVDYSADSEILSA

-754 TLLVSY
+754 NLLVSY

-769 SANSPYLVTKVDTG
+769 NANVPYNVTKIDTG
-783 DGTNWINLENASG
+783 DGTSWIDLERASG
-796 QTTNY
+796 QTTDY
-801 LLIKVDESTTDR
+801 LLIKVEESITDR
-813 SMDLSIGM
+813 SMDLEVTI